1 MDNFGKKEDL
11 HKIRLV
17 TLGKWNFTP
26 IENSAHTN
34 WPLERPCYVY
44 NPKTVFFKST
54 SPYLALHE
62 KWSNTIHMQYVIIA
76 LFLKEKTPN
85 EL

>member
-17 TLGKWNFTP
+17 TLGKWNFMP

-34 WPLERPCYVY
+34 WPLERPYYVY
-44 NPKTVFFKST
+44 NAKTVFF
-54 SPYLALHE
+54 
-62 KWSNTIHMQYVIIA
+62 SNPSAHI
-76 LFLKEKTPN
+76 
-85 EL
+85 